1 MDSLVKER
9 LLSLDAFRGITI
21 VGMILVNNAGDWSH
35 VFPPLQHAAWNGWT
49 LADLIFPFFLFIVG
63 VAMSFSFAHR
73 VAPGHALK
81 EIYLQVVRRSIILFL
96 LGLFVNA
103 LYYLPGGFSLSVL
116 RIPGVLQRIALVYF
130 FASFVILH
138 TTPRGQALAATF
150 LLLFYWAIMELVPVP
165 GYGAGVLT
173 PEGNLI
179 SYTDSLLLPHH
190 LMEPI
195 DPEGILSTIPAIST
209 TLLGVLTGY
218 WIRSRRDSYEK
229 ASGLFV
235 MGGVGFIVG
244 GVWGLFFPINKQLWT
259 SSYVIFTAGL
269 ALYFLA
275 LCYWLIDLK
284 GYRRWAVPFV
294 AFGVNAISIYVLSIV
309 VDRVLGWVNIT
320 QADGSTVDLKTWVYE
335 HAHSVLAG
343 DWFGDSSA
351 SFCYALMYA
360 LIWLG
365 PMWMLYRRKIF
376 ISI

>member
-1 MDSLVKER
+1 MDSSSKER

-21 VGMILVNNAGDWSH
+21 AGMILVNNAGDWSH
-35 VFPPLQHAAWNGWT
+35 VFPPLQHAAWNGWR

-63 VAMSFSFAHR
+63 VAMSFSFARR
-73 VAPGHALK
+73 VAPGHGLK
-81 EIYLQVVRRSIILFL
+81 KVYLQVVRRTILLFL
-96 LGLFVNA
+96 LGLFLNA
-103 LYYLPGGFSLSVL
+103 LYYFPGGFSLSVL

-130 FASFVILH
+130 FASLIILN
-138 TTPRGQALAATF
+138 TTPRGQAIAATS

-179 SYTDSLLLPHH
+179 TYTDNLLLHNH
-190 LMEPI
+190 LNEPI
-195 DPEGILSTIPAIST
+195 DPEGILSTIPAIAT

-218 WIRSRRDSYEK
+218 WIRSRREPYEK
-229 ASGLFV
+229 AAGLFV
-235 MGGVGFIVG
+235 MGGVGFVVG
-244 GVWGLFFPINKQLWT
+244 GIWDLFFPINKQLWT

-284 GYRRWAVPFV
+284 GYRRWAAPFV
-294 AFGVNAISIYVLSIV
+294 AFGVNAISVYALSIV
-309 VDRVLGWVNIT
+309 MDRMLWWVNVT
-320 QADGSTVDLKTWVYE
+320 QPDGSIVDLKTWIYE
-335 HAHSVLAG
+335 HAYALLAG
-343 DWFGDSSA
+343 SWLGDNYA
-351 SFCYALMYA
+351 SFCYALTYV
-360 LIWLG
+360 LIWLV